1 MAYPP
6 RLVLP
11 DSLTALAVLIA
22 AGALAQWL
30 GWRLR
35 VPQILPLLAVGFL
48 LGPLTG
54 TVDVD
59 RVFGSL
65 LEPFVSLA
73 VAIILFEGGITLRR
87 QDLAGAGAVVRNL
100 VTVGAAVTWAG
111 ITAAVHWIAEVPFDL
126 ALLVAGILVL
136 TGPTVVIPLVRHI
149 RPSGAVGPVL
159 RWEGI
164 LIDPIGALL
173 ALLVFDAITAPEGQQ
188 AADVVLGALL
198 TLGVGSLVGVGG
210 AWLLGNAIRSHWI
223 AERLHV
229 PVAMAVVAAVFAGS
243 NLLQHESGLAGVTVL
258 GIVLANMRGVDL
270 QRIVEFKEDLGSV
283 LLALLFVVLSA
294 RLPMAMVTS
303 LGFEHL
309 AVVALGILVVRP
321 VAVACST
328 LGTRLHWKQRAF
340 LAAMAPRGIVAAA
353 VSSEFA
359 LQLEQA
365 GRADAAVVTSM
376 VFAFIV
382 GTVSFYGLLAPRIAQ
397 WLGIAD
403 ANPRGILLVGA
414 DALARQLGVVL
425 QQQGVPV
432 LLVDTNPVNVAA
444 ARLDGLRA
452 WHGSILADRFF
463 EEVDL
468 AGIGRICAMT
478 GSDEVNLLSVRRF
491 RGVFDG
497 QHLHQLPLR
506 TRSGGRFGLS
516 EQGHGRWL
524 FRPDATA
531 EHLRDLL
538 AGGAVVEATRLTK
551 ELGPEVYKATFG
563 DRALVLVVVGED
575 GRPEVATADA
585 PAVLRPGCV
594 VVGLVSPAA
603 PDVAQP
609 TRG

>member
-1 MAYPP
+1 MAYPAN
-6 RLVLP
+6 LVVP

-30 GWRLR
+30 GWRMR
-35 VPQILPLLAVGFL
+35 VPQILPLLAVGFV

-54 TVDVD
+54 AVDVD
-59 RVFGSL
+59 RVFGEL

-73 VAIILFEGGITLRR
+73 VAIILFEGGVTLRR
-87 QDLAGAGAVVRNL
+87 QDLGGAGAVVRNL
-100 VTVGAAVTWAG
+100 VTLGAAVTWAG
-111 ITAAVHWIAEVPFDL
+111 ITAAVHWIADVPFDL

-149 RPSGAVGPVL
+149 RPSGAVGPIL

-173 ALLVFDAITAPEGQQ
+173 ALLVFDAITAPQGQQ
-188 AADVVLGALL
+188 AVHVVLGALL
-198 TLGVGSLVGVGG
+198 TLGVGSLMGVAG
-210 AWLLGNAIRSHWI
+210 AWLLGNAIRGHWI

-243 NLLQHESGLAGVTVL
+243 NLFQHESGLAGVTVL
-258 GIVLANMRGVDL
+258 GIALANMRGVDL

-303 LGFEHL
+303 LGLEHL

-328 LGTRLHWKQRAF
+328 IGTRLHWKQRAF

-365 GRADAAVVTSM
+365 GREDAAVVTSM

-382 GTVSFYGLLAPRIAQ
+382 GTVSFYGLLAPRIAH

-425 QQQGVPV
+425 QQHGVPV

-468 AGIGRICAMT
+468 SGIGRICAMT
-478 GSDEVNLLSVRRF
+478 PSDEVNLLSVRRF

-497 QHLHQLPLR
+497 RHLHQLPLR
-506 TRSGGRFGLS
+506 TRPESRFGLS

-524 FRPDATA
+524 FRQDATA
-531 EHLRDLL
+531 ERLHERL
-538 AGGAVVEATRLTK
+538 AAGAVVEATRLTRDF
-551 ELGPEVYKATFG
+551 GPEQYRARHG
-563 DRALVLVVVGED
+563 ERALAMVVVGED
-575 GRPEVATADA
+575 GSTEVCTADA

-594 VVGLVSPAA
+594 VVSLVSPGADA
-603 PDVAQP
+603 
-609 TRG
+609 